1 MIVRNEKETDHRHV
15 EELIRKAFYN
25 LYVPGC
31 TEHYLAR
38 VMRGHEDF
46 IPELDLVLELDG
58 RVIGSILYTKAKL
71 SDAAGKEKEILTFG
85 PVCIAPEYQRMGY
98 GRRLMETSFEKA
110 AALGYDVIVIF
121 AILEIMVIPPLLVCT
136 HFFFSIRSMALYSPK
151 TSVCVQNTNP
161 ASVPESRIHSKDRS
175 HLLRRLYCE
184 FAAPCQ
190 FHTLFRCP
198 KALQPALILHSFP

>member
-71 SDAAGKEKEILTFG
+71 SDAAGKAMAGGLWKRLLKKRPRWAMTLLLFSA
-85 PVCIAPEYQRMGY
+85 VRRTMWPED
-98 GRRLMETSFEKA
+98 LKA
-110 AALGYDVIVIF
+110 AK
-121 AILEIMVIPPLLVCT
+121 
-136 HFFFSIRSMALYSPK
+136 S
-151 TSVCVQNTNP
+151 
-161 ASVPESRIHSKDRS
+161 
-175 HLLRRLYCE
+175 
-184 FAAPCQ
+184 
-190 FHTLFRCP
+190 
-198 KALQPALILHSFP
+198 

>member
-58 RVIGSILYTKAKL
+58 RVIGSILYTKAKRRGRKKRSSRSAL
-71 SDAAGKEKEILTFG
+71 SASRRNISGWAMAGGLWKRLLKKRPRWAMTLLLFSAVRRTMW
-85 PVCIAPEYQRMGY
+85 PEA
-98 GRRLMETSFEKA
+98 LKA
-110 AALGYDVIVIF
+110 AKSSTSARITDVT
-121 AILEIMVIPPLLVCT
+121 P
-136 HFFFSIRSMALYSPK
+136 R
-151 TSVCVQNTNP
+151 
-161 ASVPESRIHSKDRS
+161 
-175 HLLRRLYCE
+175 
-184 FAAPCQ
+184 PCW
-190 FHTLFRCP
+190 
-198 KALQPALILHSFP
+198 

>member
-58 RVIGSILYTKAKL
+58 SPANYVARGFKSCKKFNVCADNGRYPAAMLVKELVPGALDGRKWVYRDSPVMAFSEEEAQRYDDTLEKLEKKWQPSQEEFYIL
-71 SDAAGKEKEILTFG
+71 S
-85 PVCIAPEYQRMGY
+85 
-98 GRRLMETSFEKA
+98 
-110 AALGYDVIVIF
+110 
-121 AILEIMVIPPLLVCT
+121 
-136 HFFFSIRSMALYSPK
+136 
-151 TSVCVQNTNP
+151 
-161 ASVPESRIHSKDRS
+161 
-175 HLLRRLYCE
+175 
-184 FAAPCQ
+184 
-190 FHTLFRCP
+190 
-198 KALQPALILHSFP
+198 HSFVE

>member
-58 RVIGSILYTKAKL
+58 RVIGSILYNISGWAM
-71 SDAAGKEKEILTFG
+71 AGGLWKRLLKKRPRWAMTLLLFSAVRRTMW
-85 PVCIAPEYQRMGY
+85 PEA
-98 GRRLMETSFEKA
+98 LKA
-110 AALGYDVIVIF
+110 AKSTTFVWRTG
-121 AILEIMVIPPLLVCT
+121 
-136 HFFFSIRSMALYSPK
+136 RS
-151 TSVCVQNTNP
+151 
-161 ASVPESRIHSKDRS
+161 R
-175 HLLRRLYCE
+175 LR
-184 FAAPCQ
+184 
-190 FHTLFRCP
+190 
-198 KALQPALILHSFP
+198 

>member
-1 MIVRNEKETDHRHV
+1 MLVRNEKETDHRHV

-98 GRRLMETSFEKA
+98 GRRLMETSF
-110 AALGYDVIVIF
+110 
-121 AILEIMVIPPLLVCT
+121 
-136 HFFFSIRSMALYSPK
+136 
-151 TSVCVQNTNP
+151 
-161 ASVPESRIHSKDRS
+161 
-175 HLLRRLYCE
+175 
-184 FAAPCQ
+184 
-190 FHTLFRCP
+190 
-198 KALQPALILHSFP
+198 

>member
-71 SDAAGKEKEILTFG
+71 SDAAGKEKEIDPLVFLPG
-85 PVCIAPEYQRMGY
+85 KIRGERSVFRQHPFPAGKVLFQRVHGLRIDIRQPPY
-98 GRRLMETSFEKA
+98 NALINGFYLHKHA
-110 AALGYDVIVIF
+110 ASSLQK
-121 AILEIMVIPPLLVCT
+121 PP
-136 HFFFSIRSMALYSPK
+136 
-151 TSVCVQNTNP
+151 Q
-161 ASVPESRIHSKDRS
+161 
-175 HLLRRLYCE
+175 
-184 FAAPCQ
+184 AAPAVAH
-190 FHTLFRCP
+190 FLFNFYFRRRPPRLEAIYRFSSDCLLSDTDMNCLSLSS
-198 KALQPALILHSFP
+198 KVSSAGGAAG

>member
-58 RVIGSILYTKAKL
+58 RVIGSIPTRRGRKKKSSRSAL
-71 SDAAGKEKEILTFG
+71 SASRRNISGWAMAGSLWK
-85 PVCIAPEYQRMGY
+85 
-98 GRRLMETSFEKA
+98 RLLKKR
-110 AALGYDVIVIF
+110 
-121 AILEIMVIPPLLVCT
+121 P
-136 HFFFSIRSMALYSPK
+136 R
-151 TSVCVQNTNP
+151 
-161 ASVPESRIHSKDRS
+161 
-175 HLLRRLYCE
+175 
-184 FAAPCQ
+184 
-190 FHTLFRCP
+190 
-198 KALQPALILHSFP
+198 

>member
-71 SDAAGKEKEILTFG
+71 FRRGGEGKKEILTFG

-98 GRRLMETSFEKA
+98 GRRLMETSFEKRRPRWA
-110 AALGYDVIVIF
+110 MTLLLFSAVRRTMWPEALK
-121 AILEIMVIPPLLVCT
+121 CC
-136 HFFFSIRSMALYSPK
+136 K
-151 TSVCVQNTNP
+151 NVQ
-161 ASVPESRIHSKDRS
+161 R
-175 HLLRRLYCE
+175 LRG
-184 FAAPCQ
+184 
-190 FHTLFRCP
+190 
-198 KALQPALILHSFP
+198 

>member
-58 RVIGSILYTKAKL
+58 LV
-71 SDAAGKEKEILTFG
+71 
-85 PVCIAPEYQRMGY
+85 
-98 GRRLMETSFEKA
+98 GRH
-110 AALGYDVIVIF
+110 
-121 AILEIMVIPPLLVCT
+121 C
-136 HFFFSIRSMALYSPK
+136 
-151 TSVCVQNTNP
+151 
-161 ASVPESRIHSKDRS
+161 
-175 HLLRRLYCE
+175 RRRTVH
-184 FAAPCQ
+184 AD
-190 FHTLFRCP
+190 TG
-198 KALQPALILHSFP
+198 LQLKRFVGQQI

>member
-1 MIVRNEKETDHRHV
+1 MYEMKKETDHRHV

-71 SDAAGKEKEILTFG
+71 SDAAGKEKRDPHVRPCLHRAGISADGLWQ
-85 PVCIAPEYQRMGY
+85 AAY
-98 GRRLMETSFEKA
+98 GNVF
-110 AALGYDVIVIF
+110 
-121 AILEIMVIPPLLVCT
+121 
-136 HFFFSIRSMALYSPK
+136 
-151 TSVCVQNTNP
+151 
-161 ASVPESRIHSKDRS
+161 
-175 HLLRRLYCE
+175 
-184 FAAPCQ
+184 
-190 FHTLFRCP
+190 
-198 KALQPALILHSFP
+198 